1 MQGCFTTTVILRY
14 FPKREYTHG
23 YSGLLYGH
31 FMNKVNKRNPTILR
45 FPNFNKLPV
54 SVIGVIVPVF
64 ITLLVFTCFF
74 VHLSYVLLYAIRQF
88 FILAL
93 QNELHCSKKSP
104 DFQGWMVIHG
114 LCPWKKS
121 HSIIIIISRLPPTF
135 IRHIA
140 ADPPAACRCTDFRFF
155 CLYIF
160 CMFMPERFW
169 QFPEQRLF
177 IALQITPDHSR
188 ILRSSFLFIH

>member
-54 SVIGVIVPVF
+54 PVIGVIVPVF
-64 ITLLVFTCFF
+64 INLLVFTCFF

-93 QNELHCSKKSP
+93 QNELHCSKKNLLRINVRLQKQPHTRIGSRASGRMCDFVISFPADAGFLP
-104 DFQGWMVIHG
+104 D
-114 LCPWKKS
+114 S
-121 HSIIIIISRLPPTF
+121 
-135 IRHIA
+135 A
-140 ADPPAACRCTDFRFF
+140 
-155 CLYIF
+155 
-160 CMFMPERFW
+160 
-169 QFPEQRLF
+169 
-177 IALQITPDHSR
+177 
-188 ILRSSFLFIH
+188 